1 MDNATDQFKTEFRL
15 LMSSLEH
22 TERQAITKMIDLID
36 EYTGSAGYK
45 RMMRFL
51 REERRNIRVDEMD
64 EI

>member
-1 MDNATDQFKTEFRL
+1 
-15 LMSSLEH
+15 MSSLEH